1 MQTMKKII
9 IPRKDHEVYF
19 ISAPNDLKR
28 KLIRQFVYEQLQ
40 KLHPAFSEASVFDC
54 QYLVFNNLQWI
65 MVTVM
70 DRETFEEY
78 RILNKRA
85 AFFTNTAI
93 AVRKKDFT
101 NSGIN
106 TIDDEQIGFDS
117 ENNKPVSLPLETER
131 NCDKPEQEETLK
143 SIQPWFG
150 LFTENEQRR
159 GITTL
164 SIGILAIMF
173 LSLIFALAAKSN
185 KEPVCLD
192 MPVEPI
198 AEIKYLPSAI
208 EILENFSCDI
218 VEAKGIMTHW
228 KYTGDIDPFNIEPF
242 IEIQM
247 QGMDVI
253 KIYEICNR
261 YDFLSLQDIQ
271 DIKYN
276 EGKPFV
282 TIQLNQAGKG
292 YTLHNASAF
301 SSQSSTIQLI
311 DGISNSLRQQK
322 VSISS
327 EILPAGH
334 NGKNSYTITYT
345 AKDKNLI
352 SSLDIIVASCNEFSL
367 SIKSLDVSIANDGS
381 LFTINVSLSQSDE
394 ADNAL
399 YSLGNEKSKIPIAF
413 GYREEV
419 IKIVSPE
426 KRVAEEKTIEAMP
439 GKSLV
444 GSIKDASGQMVF
456 YHDAST
462 KKIVVGGSYD

>member
-70 DRETFEEY
+70 DRETLEEY

-85 AFFTNTAI
+85 AFFTNTVI

-101 NSGIN
+101 KSGIN

-117 ENNKPVSLPLETER
+117 ENNKPVSLPLETEK
-131 NCDKPEQEETLK
+131 NCGIPEQEEALK

-173 LSLIFALAAKSN
+173 LSLVFALAAKSN
-185 KEPVCLD
+185 KEPICLD
-192 MPVEPI
+192 MSVEPI
-198 AEIKYLPSAI
+198 ADIKYLPSAI
-208 EILENFSCDI
+208 EILEKFSCDI
-218 VEAKGIMTHW
+218 VETKGIMTHW
-228 KYTGDIDPFNIEPF
+228 KYDCYNDPF
-242 IEIQM
+242 IEIQI

-271 DIKYN
+271 DVKYN

-282 TIQLNQAGKG
+282 TIQLNQADKS
-292 YTLHNASAF
+292 YTLHNTNAF

-311 DGISNSLRQQK
+311 DGISNLLRQQK

-327 EILPAGH
+327 EILPTDH
-334 NGKNSYTITYT
+334 NGKNFYTIAYT
-345 AKDKNLI
+345 AKDRNLI
-352 SSLDIIVASCNEFSL
+352 SSLEIIAASCNEFSL

-381 LFTINVSLSQSDE
+381 LFTVNVSFSQSDK
-394 ADNAL
+394 ANNAL
-399 YSLGNEKSKIPIAF
+399 YSLDNEKSKIPVAF

-419 IKIVSPE
+419 IKIVLPE
-426 KRVAEEKTIEAMP
+426 KKATDEKTIEAMP

-444 GSIKDASGQMVF
+444 GSIKDTSGQMVF
-456 YHDAST
+456 YHDANT
-462 KKIVVGGSYD
+462 KKIIVGGSYD

>member
-28 KLIRQFVYEQLQ
+28 KFIREFVYDQLQ
-40 KLHPAFSEASVFDC
+40 KLHPAFSEKSVFDW
-54 QYLVFNNLQWI
+54 QYFVFNNSQWI

-70 DRETFEEY
+70 DRETLEEY
-78 RILNKRA
+78 RILNRRT

-93 AVRKKDFT
+93 AVHKKDFI

-106 TIDDEQIGFDS
+106 TIDDERIGFDS
-117 ENNKPVSLPLETER
+117 ENNKPVSLPLETEKISGIS
-131 NCDKPEQEETLK
+131 DHEAVLG
-143 SIQPWFG
+143 SIPPWYG

-159 GITTL
+159 SITTL

-173 LSLIFALAAKSN
+173 FSLVFALAAKSG
-185 KEPVCLD
+185 KEPIYLD
-192 MPVEPI
+192 MPAEPLI
-198 AEIKYLPSAI
+198 GEIKYLPSAI
-208 EILENFSCDI
+208 EILQKFSCDI
-218 VEAKGIMTHW
+218 AEAGGIMIHW
-228 KYTGDIDPFNIEPF
+228 NYTGDTDPF
-242 IEIQM
+242 IEIQT
-247 QGMDVI
+247 QGMELI

-271 DIKYN
+271 DVKYN

-282 TIQLNQAGKG
+282 TIQLNQAEKG
-292 YTLHNASAF
+292 YTLHNANAF
-301 SSQSSTIQLI
+301 SSQGSIIQLI
-311 DGISNSLRQQK
+311 DGISNLLRQQK

-327 EILPAGH
+327 EILPADY

-345 AKDKNLI
+345 AKDRNLI
-352 SSLDIIVASCNEFSL
+352 SSLEVIAASCNEYLL

-381 LFTINVSLSQSDE
+381 LFTVNVSLSQSDE
-394 ADNAL
+394 ANNVL
-399 YSLGNEKSKIPIAF
+399 YSLDNEKSKIPIAF

-419 IKIVSPE
+419 IKIAPPE
-426 KRVAEEKTIEAMP
+426 RKATDEKTVEAKP
-439 GKSLV
+439 EKSLV

>member
-1 MQTMKKII
+1 MKRII

-19 ISAPNDLKR
+19 ISAPADLKR
-28 KLIRQFVYEQLQ
+28 KFIRQFVYEQLQ

-54 QYLVFNNLQWI
+54 QYFVLNNSQWI

-70 DRETFEEY
+70 DRETLEEY

-106 TIDDEQIGFDS
+106 TIDDERIGFDS
-117 ENNKPVSLPLETER
+117 ENNKPVSFPLETEK
-131 NCDKPEQEETLK
+131 NSGAPEQEAALG
-143 SIQPWFG
+143 SIPPWYG

-164 SIGILAIMF
+164 SVGIFAIMF
-173 LSLIFALAAKSN
+173 LSLVFALAAKSN
-185 KEPVCLD
+185 KEPICLD
-192 MPVEPI
+192 MPVEPFI
-198 AEIKYLPSAI
+198 GEIKYLPSAI
-208 EILENFSCDI
+208 EILEIFSCDI
-218 VEAKGIMTHW
+218 VEAGGTMIHW
-228 KYTGDIDPFNIEPF
+228 KYSDDTEPF
-242 IEIQM
+242 IEIQTR
-247 QGMDVI
+247 GMDVI
-253 KIYEICNR
+253 KIYEICDR
-261 YDFLSLQDIQ
+261 YDFLFLLDIQ
-271 DIKYN
+271 DVKYN

-282 TIQLNQAGKG
+282 TIQLNQAEKG
-292 YTLHNASAF
+292 YTLHSANAF

-327 EILPAGH
+327 EVLPADH
-334 NGKNSYTITYT
+334 NGKNFYTITYT
-345 AKDKNLI
+345 AKDRNLI
-352 SSLDIIVASCNEFSL
+352 TSLEIIAASCNEYSL
-367 SIKSLDVSIANDGS
+367 SVKSLDVSIANDGS
-381 LFTINVSLSQSDE
+381 LFTINVSLSRSDG
-394 ADNAL
+394 ANNAL
-399 YSLGNEKSKIPIAF
+399 YSLNNEKSKIPIAF

-419 IKIVSPE
+419 IKIISPE
-426 KRVAEEKTIEAMP
+426 KKTTDEKTIEAKP
-439 GKSLV
+439 DKSLV

-462 KKIVVGGSYD
+462 KKIVIGGSYD

>member
-1 MQTMKKII
+1 MKKII

-28 KLIRQFVYEQLQ
+28 KFIREFVYEQLQ
-40 KLHPAFSEASVFDC
+40 KLHPAFSEASVFDW
-54 QYLVFNNLQWI
+54 QYLVLNNSQWI
-65 MVTVM
+65 MATVM
-70 DRETFEEY
+70 DRETLEEY
-78 RILNKRA
+78 RILNKRT

-93 AVRKKDFT
+93 AVHKKDFT
-101 NSGIN
+101 NSGVN

-117 ENNKPVSLPLETER
+117 ENNKPVSLPLETEKR
-131 NCDKPEQEETLK
+131 NAIPAQEEALN
-143 SIQPWFG
+143 SIPPWYG

-164 SIGILAIMF
+164 SISILAIMF
-173 LSLIFALAAKSN
+173 LSLVFALAAKSN
-185 KEPVCLD
+185 KEPIYLD
-192 MPVEPI
+192 MPVEPTV
-198 AEIKYLPSAI
+198 EIRYLPSAI
-208 EILENFSCDI
+208 EILENFSSDI

-228 KYTGDIDPFNIEPF
+228 KYTGDTDPF

-247 QGMDVI
+247 QGMELI

-271 DIKYN
+271 DVKYN

-292 YTLHNASAF
+292 YALHNASAF
-301 SSQSSTIQLI
+301 SSQSSTIELI
-311 DGISNSLRQQK
+311 DGISNLLRQQK

-327 EILPAGH
+327 EILPADY
-334 NGKNSYTITYT
+334 NGKNFYSITYT
-345 AKDKNLI
+345 AKDRNLI
-352 SSLDIIVASCNEFSL
+352 GSLQIIAASCNEYLL
-367 SIKSLDVSIANDGS
+367 SIKSLEVSIANDGS
-381 LFTINVSLSQSDE
+381 LFTVNVSLSQSDN
-394 ADNAL
+394 ANNAL
-399 YSLGNEKSKIPIAF
+399 FSPDNERSKIPIAF
-413 GYREEV
+413 GYREKV
-419 IKIVSPE
+419 IKIVPPE
-426 KRVAEEKTIEAMP
+426 KRVAEEKTIEAKP

>member
-28 KLIRQFVYEQLQ
+28 KFIHQFVYEQLQ
-40 KLHPAFSEASVFDC
+40 KLHPAFSETSVFDW
-54 QYLVFNNLQWI
+54 QYLVFNNSQWI

-70 DRETFEEY
+70 NRETLEEY

-117 ENNKPVSLPLETER
+117 ENNKPVSFPLETE
-131 NCDKPEQEETLK
+131 KESGTPAQEAALS
-143 SIQPWFG
+143 SIPPWYG
-150 LFTENEQRR
+150 LFTENEQRQ

-173 LSLIFALAAKSN
+173 LSLVFALAAKSN
-185 KEPVCLD
+185 KEPIVLD
-192 MPVEPI
+192 MPVGPLT
-198 AEIKYLPSAI
+198 EIKYLPSAI

-228 KYTGDIDPFNIEPF
+228 KYNDDTDPF
-242 IEIQM
+242 IEIQV
-247 QGMDVI
+247 QGMELI

-261 YDFLSLQDIQ
+261 YDFLFLLDIQ
-271 DIKYN
+271 DVKYN

-282 TIQLNQAGKG
+282 TIQLNQAEKG
-292 YTLHNASAF
+292 YTLHNANAF
-301 SSQSSTIQLI
+301 SSQGSTIQLI
-311 DGISNSLRQQK
+311 DGISNLLRQQK

-327 EILPAGH
+327 EILPVGH
-334 NGKNSYTITYT
+334 NGKNFYTITYT
-345 AKDKNLI
+345 AKDRNLI
-352 SSLDIIVASCNEFSL
+352 SSLEIIAASCNEYL
-367 SIKSLDVSIANDGS
+367 LNIKSLDVSIANDSS
-381 LFTINVSLSQSDE
+381 LFTVSVSLSQSDE
-394 ADNAL
+394 TNYAL
-399 YSLGNEKSKIPIAF
+399 HSLGNEKGKIPVAF

-419 IKIVSPE
+419 IKIVSPDN
-426 KRVAEEKTIEAMP
+426 KAVEEKP
-439 GKSLV
+439 KNSLV

-462 KKIVVGGSYD
+462 KKIVIGGSYD

>member
-28 KLIRQFVYEQLQ
+28 KFIREFVYEQLQ

-54 QYLVFNNLQWI
+54 QYLVLNNLQWI

-70 DRETFEEY
+70 DRETLEEY

-93 AVRKKDFT
+93 AVRKKDFA

-117 ENNKPVSLPLETER
+117 EKNKPVSLPLEIE
-131 NCDKPEQEETLK
+131 NKSGFPAQEVALK
-143 SIQPWFG
+143 SIPPWYG

-159 GITTL
+159 GVTTL

-173 LSLIFALAAKSN
+173 LSLVFALAAKSN
-185 KEPVCLD
+185 KEPINLD
-192 MPVEPI
+192 MPVEPTVQ
-198 AEIKYLPSAI
+198 IKYLPSAI

-218 VEAKGIMTHW
+218 VEARGIMTHW
-228 KYTGDIDPFNIEPF
+228 KYDCYNDPF

-261 YDFLSLQDIQ
+261 YDFLFLQDIQ
-271 DIKYN
+271 DVKYN

-282 TIQLNQAGKG
+282 TIQLDQVGKG
-292 YTLHNASAF
+292 YMPHSVNAF

-311 DGISNSLRQQK
+311 DGISNLLRQQK

-327 EILPAGH
+327 EILPADH

-345 AKDKNLI
+345 AKDRNLI
-352 SSLDIIVASCNEFSL
+352 SSLEIIAASCNEFSI
-367 SIKSLDVSIANDGS
+367 SIKSLDVSIANDFS
-381 LFTINVSLSQSDE
+381 LFTVNVSLSQSDE
-394 ADNAL
+394 TNNAL
-399 YSLGNEKSKIPIAF
+399 YGLGNEKSKIPIAF

-426 KRVAEEKTIEAMP
+426 RKATDEKPIEAIP

-444 GSIKDASGQMVF
+444 GSIKDTSGQMVF